1 MEIARDEML
10 VVRRVVG
17 RDGRSRA
24 FVNDQPVSVGF
35 LRRLGQALVE
45 VHGQHDQHGLLNPAS
60 HRDLLDTFAGLG
72 RDRAAVAS
80 AYAAW
85 REAQTALDEA
95 RKQAE
100 AARREEDLLRHAV
113 EELEALAPEAGEEE
127 RLAERRQTLINGEKI
142 TEAVQAAIAEVAGDR
157 SVEDRMMA
165 AQRLLDRV
173 AESAHSAMI
182 EEAAAALERAA
193 IEAAEAV
200 STLERY
206 LSEVDLDPGALEAV
220 EERLF
225 GLRGAARK
233 HQVEVDELP
242 ALLRDLTSRLDLIE
256 NTDARLAELEDT
268 VAARRAAYLDVA
280 DRLSDKRA
288 KAAVRLARAVAAELK
303 PLRMEKVVFEAR
315 LEPLDESQWG
325 ADGKERV
332 QFVVSTNP
340 ARRPA
345 RLRALRRAV
354 SCRG

>member
-206 LSEVDLDPGALEAV
+206 LSEVDLDPG
-220 EERLF
+220 
-225 GLRGAARK
+225 GAG
-233 HQVEVDELP
+233 
-242 ALLRDLTSRLDLIE
+242 SGG
-256 NTDARLAELEDT
+256 
-268 VAARRAAYLDVA
+268 RAPV
-280 DRLSDKRA
+280 
-288 KAAVRLARAVAAELK
+288 
-303 PLRMEKVVFEAR
+303 
-315 LEPLDESQWG
+315 
-325 ADGKERV
+325 
-332 QFVVSTNP
+332 
-340 ARRPA
+340 RPA
-345 RLRALRRAV
+345 RGRAQA
-354 SCRG
+354 SGGG